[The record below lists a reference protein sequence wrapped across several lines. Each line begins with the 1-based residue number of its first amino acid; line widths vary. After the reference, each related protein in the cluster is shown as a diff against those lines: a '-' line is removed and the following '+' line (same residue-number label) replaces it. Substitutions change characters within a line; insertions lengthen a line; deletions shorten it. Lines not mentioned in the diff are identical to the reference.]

1 MAKKD
6 IAVADTNSKKLRTKE
21 LIYAGA
27 FGALYIVLMLVIV
40 FGTSMIPILYLL
52 APVTVGLVC
61 GTVYMLCVLKVKKF
75 GAALILGVLFALCAC
90 SNAWFSFV
98 GAIAAALLA
107 ELMIK
112 LGNYKSKKMYLLS
125 FAAFNLN
132 MSCPYM
138 MLSFARDSFLKRAVE
153 YYGQEYADGI
163 AKIAPT
169 WIYFPILGFAFVGGI
184 LGALLA
190 NALIKKHFEKAGVV

>member
-1 MAKKD
+1 MAKKE
-6 IAVADTNSKKLRTKE
+6 IAAAGASSKKLHTKE

-40 FGTSMIPILYLL
+40 LGTSMIPVLYLL
-52 APVTVGLVC
+52 APITVALVC
-61 GTVYMLCVLKVKKF
+61 GTVYLLCVLKVKKF

-107 ELMIK
+107 ELVIK
-112 LGNYKSKKMYLLS
+112 LGKYKSKMMYLLS
-125 FAAFNLN
+125 FVAFNLN
-132 MSCPYM
+132 MACPYM
-138 MLSFARDSFLKRAVE
+138 MLSFARDSFLKRSVE

-163 AKIAPT
+163 AKLAPT
-169 WIYFPILGFAFVGGI
+169 WIFFPILGFAVIGGI

-190 NALIKKHFEKAGVV
+190 NALIKKHFAKAGVV

>member
-1 MAKKD
+1 MAKKE
-6 IAVADTNSKKLRTKE
+6 IAAAGASSKKLRTKE

-40 FGTSMIPILYLL
+40 LGTSMIPVLYLL
-52 APVTVGLVC
+52 APITVGLVC
-61 GTVYMLCVLKVKKF
+61 GTVYLLCVLKVKKF

-107 ELMIK
+107 ELVIK
-112 LGNYKSKKMYLLS
+112 LGKYKSKMMYLLS
-125 FAAFNLN
+125 FVAFNLN
-132 MSCPYM
+132 MACPYM
-138 MLSFARDSFLKRAVE
+138 MLSFARDSFLKRSVE

-163 AKIAPT
+163 AKLAPT
-169 WIYFPILGFAFVGGI
+169 WIFFPILGFAVIGGI

-190 NALIKKHFEKAGVV
+190 NALIKKHFAKAGVV

>member
-6 IAVADTNSKKLRTKE
+6 IAAADTNSKKLRTKE

-125 FAAFNLN
+125 FAVFNLN

>member
-1 MAKKD
+1 MAMKD

-98 GAIAAALLA
+98 GAISAALLA

-125 FAAFNLN
+125 FAVFNLN

-190 NALIKKHFEKAGVV
+190 NALIKKHFEKAGVI

>member
-1 MAKKD
+1 MAKKE
-6 IAVADTNSKKLRTKE
+6 IAAAGASSKKLRTKE

-40 FGTSMIPILYLL
+40 LGTSMIPVLYLL
-52 APVTVGLVC
+52 APITVGLVC
-61 GTVYMLCVLKVKKF
+61 GTVYLLCVLKVKKF

-107 ELMIK
+107 ELVIK
-112 LGNYKSKKMYLLS
+112 LGKYKSKMMYLLS
-125 FAAFNLN
+125 FVAFNLN
-132 MSCPYM
+132 MACPYM
-138 MLSFARDSFLKRAVE
+138 MLSFARDSCLKRSVE

-163 AKIAPT
+163 AKLAPT
-169 WIYFPILGFAFVGGI
+169 WIFFPILGFAVIGGI

-190 NALIKKHFEKAGVV
+190 NALIKKHFAKAGVV

>member
-1 MAKKD
+1 MAMKD

-125 FAAFNLN
+125 FAVFNLN

-190 NALIKKHFEKAGVV
+190 NALIKKHFEKAGVI

>member
-1 MAKKD
+1 MSKKE
-6 IAVADTNSKKLRTKE
+6 IASSNPSNRKLRTKE

-40 FGTSMIPILYLL
+40 LGTSMIPILYLL
-52 APVTVGLVC
+52 APITVGLVC

-98 GAIAAALLA
+98 GAVAAALLA
-107 ELMIK
+107 ELVIK
-112 LGNYKSKKMYLLS
+112 LGNYKSKKLYLLS
-125 FAAFNLN
+125 FVVFNIN
-132 MSCPYM
+132 MACPYM
-138 MLSFARDSFLKRAVE
+138 MLSFARDSFLKRSVE

-163 AKIAPT
+163 AKLAPS
-169 WIYFPILGFAFVGGI
+169 WVFLPILGFALVGGV

-190 NALIKKHFEKAGVV
+190 NALIKKHFAKAGVV

>member
-1 MAKKD
+1 MAKKE
-6 IAVADTNSKKLRTKE
+6 IAAAGASSKKLRTKE

-40 FGTSMIPILYLL
+40 LGTSMIPVLYLL
-52 APVTVGLVC
+52 APITVGLVC
-61 GTVYMLCVLKVKKF
+61 GTVYLLCVLKVKKF

-107 ELMIK
+107 ELVIK
-112 LGNYKSKKMYLLS
+112 LGKYKSKMMYLLS
-125 FAAFNLN
+125 FVAFNLN
-132 MSCPYM
+132 MACPYM
-138 MLSFARDSFLKRAVE
+138 MLSFARDSFLKRSVE

-163 AKIAPT
+163 AKLAPT
-169 WIYFPILGFAFVGGI
+169 WIFFPILGFAVIGGI

-190 NALIKKHFEKAGVV
+190 NALIKKHFAKAVVV

>member
-190 NALIKKHFEKAGVV
+190 NALIKKHFEKAGVI

>member
-1 MAKKD
+1 MAKKE
-6 IAVADTNSKKLRTKE
+6 IAAAGASSKKLRTKE

-27 FGALYIVLMLVIV
+27 FDALYIVLMLVIV
-40 FGTSMIPILYLL
+40 LGTSMIPVLYLL
-52 APVTVGLVC
+52 APITVGLVC
-61 GTVYMLCVLKVKKF
+61 GTVYLLCVLKVKKF

-107 ELMIK
+107 ELVIK
-112 LGNYKSKKMYLLS
+112 LGKYKSKMMYLLS
-125 FAAFNLN
+125 FVAFNLN
-132 MSCPYM
+132 MACPYM
-138 MLSFARDSFLKRAVE
+138 MLSFARDSFLKRSVE

-163 AKIAPT
+163 AKLAPT
-169 WIYFPILGFAFVGGI
+169 WIFFPILGFAVIGGI

-190 NALIKKHFEKAGVV
+190 NALIKKHFAKAVVV